1 MHPVCTVTQDRECRG
16 NLDNQDI
23 LVRECQD
30 MVAMNKGEAL
40 VVLPT
45 EVDTLLDTQPAHN
58 RTFHRVTPA
67 SLACPGLATLR
78 PLAIPATTD
87 SHSQHLKEVTPP
99 TTACLVLQV
108 HSMQACLLTQE
119 YHSQASPLDHLVHR
133 VSLGLQTNRKEC
145 LKVQDSLMLREAHT
159 YQCLLGVQEC
169 LIWVQECQ
177 GCHQEDQECLQEDL
191 ECHQE
196 VQEDLVCH
204 LEDQECLP
212 EDLVCHQ
219 MVHL

>member
-16 NLDNQDI
+16 NQDI
-23 LVRECQD
+23 LVKECQD
-30 MVAMNKGEAL
+30 MVAMNKGFWPWWSFL
-40 VVLPT
+40 
-45 EVDTLLDTQPAHN
+45 Q
-58 RTFHRVTPA
+58 RVTPA
-67 SLACPGLATLR
+67 SLTCPGLATLR

-87 SHSQHLKEVTPP
+87 SHSQHLKEFTPP

-177 GCHQEDQECLQEDL
+177 ECLQEDL
-191 ECHQE
+191 EC
-196 VQEDLVCH
+196 
-204 LEDQECLP
+204 LP
-212 EDLVCHQ
+212 VDLVCHQ